1 MNRLVV
7 GWLYADYLNVYGDRG
22 NVIALT
28 RRLEWRGFDV
38 KVVRIGKG
46 AAPELDEVDLAFIGG
61 GQDLEQERIHDDFV
75 ATKAEPL
82 RRLVEQDLAV
92 LGVCA
97 GFQLLGK
104 AYVTPSGRELPGGG
118 ILDAVTHSHGVRF
131 VGDAIWESALPGL
144 EGEPL
149 VGFENHGGRTYLGAE
164 AKPLARVVKGFGN
177 NGEDRTAGAWRR
189 NVIGTYLH
197 GALLPRNPALTDW
210 LIARALARRG
220 LAPELAPLDDAVE
233 RAAHGYVLRA
243 PARQHI
249 LR

>member
-1 MNRLVV
+1 MTPLVV

-28 RRLEWRGFDV
+28 RRLEWRGFPTR
-38 KVVRIGKG
+38 VVRIGRG
-46 AAPELDEVDLAFIGG
+46 AAPELDEVDIAFIGG

-82 RRLVEQDLAV
+82 RRLVEQDLAI

-97 GFQLLGK
+97 GYQLLGR

-118 ILDAVTHSHGVRF
+118 ILDVVTQSHGERF
-131 VGDAIWESALPGL
+131 VGDAIWESLLPGL
-144 EGEPL
+144 EGEQL
-149 VGFENHGGRTYLGAE
+149 VGFENHGGRTFLGDAQ
-164 AKPLARVVKGFGN
+164 PLARVVKGYGN
-177 NGEDRTAGAWRR
+177 NGDDRTAGAWRR
-189 NVIGTYLH
+189 NVVGTYLH

-220 LAPELAPLDDAVE
+220 LDAPLAPLDDSVE
-233 RAAHGYVLRA
+233 RAAHDYVVRA
-243 PARQHI
+243 PARQHT

>member
-1 MNRLVV
+1 MNTIVI

-28 RRLEWRGFDV
+28 RRLQWRGYDAR
-38 KVVRIGKG
+38 VVRIGKG
-46 AAPELDEVDLAFIGG
+46 AAAALDDVDIAFIGG

-82 RRLVEQDLAV
+82 RRLVAQDLAV

-97 GFQLLGK
+97 GYQLLGR

-118 ILDAVTHSHGVRF
+118 ILDVVTESHGIRF
-131 VGDAIWESALPGL
+131 VGDAIWESLLPGL
-144 EGEPL
+144 VGEQL
-149 VGFENHGGRTYLGAE
+149 VGFENHGGRTFLGQAQ
-164 AKPLARVVKGFGN
+164 PLAKVVKGYGN
-177 NGEDRTAGAWRR
+177 NGDDRTAGAWYR
-189 NVIGTYLH
+189 NVVGTYLH

-210 LIARALARRG
+210 LIARALGRRG
-220 LAPELAPLDDAVE
+220 LDGGLAPLDDTIE
-233 RAAHGYVLRA
+233 RAAHDYVVQA
-243 PARQHI
+243 PARAHV

>member
-1 MNRLVV
+1 MTPLVI

-28 RRLEWRGFDV
+28 RRLEWRGFPTRL
-38 KVVRIGKG
+38 VRIGKG
-46 AAPELDEVDLAFIGG
+46 AAPELDDVDLAFIGG

-75 ATKAEPL
+75 TTKAEPL

-97 GFQLLGK
+97 GYQLLGR

-118 ILDAVTHSHGVRF
+118 ILDVVTQSHGVRF
-131 VGDAIWESALPGL
+131 VGDAVWESLLPGL
-144 EGEPL
+144 AGEAL
-149 VGFENHGGRTYLGAE
+149 VGFENHGGRTFLGDAQ
-164 AKPLARVVKGFGN
+164 PLARVVKGYGN
-177 NGEDRTAGAWRR
+177 NGDDGTAGAWRR
-189 NVIGTYLH
+189 NVVGTYLH
-197 GALLPRNPALTDW
+197 GALLPRNPALADW

-220 LAPELAPLDDAVE
+220 LDAPLAPLDDAVE
-233 RAAHGYVLRA
+233 RAAHDYVVRA
-243 PARQHI
+243 PARQHV

>member
-1 MNRLVV
+1 MKTLVV

-38 KVVRIGKG
+38 RVMRIGKG

-144 EGEPL
+144 LGE
-149 VGFENHGGRTYLGAE
+149 
-164 AKPLARVVKGFGN
+164 
-177 NGEDRTAGAWRR
+177 
-189 NVIGTYLH
+189 
-197 GALLPRNPALTDW
+197 
-210 LIARALARRG
+210 
-220 LAPELAPLDDAVE
+220 
-233 RAAHGYVLRA
+233 
-243 PARQHI
+243 
-249 LR
+249 

>member
-1 MNRLVV
+1 MNTIVI

-28 RRLEWRGFDV
+28 RRLQWRGFDV
-38 KVVRIGKG
+38 RVVRIGKG
-46 AAPELDEVDLAFIGG
+46 PAPALDEVDIAFIGG

-82 RRLVEQDLAV
+82 RQLVAQDLAV

-97 GFQLLGK
+97 GYQLLGR
-104 AYVTPSGRELPGGG
+104 AYVTPAGRELPGGG
-118 ILDAVTHSHGVRF
+118 ILDVVTESHGIRF
-131 VGDAIWESALPGL
+131 VGDAIWESLLPGL
-144 EGEPL
+144 VGEQL
-149 VGFENHGGRTYLGAE
+149 VGFENHGGRTFLGE
-164 AKPLARVVKGFGN
+164 AQPLARVVKGYGN
-177 NGEDRTAGAWRR
+177 NGDDRTAGAWYR

-220 LAPELAPLDDAVE
+220 LAGALAPLDDTIE
-233 RAAHGYVLRA
+233 RAAHDYVVQA
-243 PARQHI
+243 PARAHV